1 MEKVIKK
8 LGITAIIIGI
18 FVIAL
23 IAVIGWEQTK
33 SIIQIIWM
41 LTGGFIISVVKGI
54 RAGLH

>member
-18 FVIAL
+18 SIITL

-33 SIIQIIWM
+33 SMIQILWM
-41 LTGGFIISVVKGI
+41 LTGGFIISAIKGI
-54 RAGLH
+54 QTGLH